1 MRSVDSLE
9 KTLMLQGIGGR
20 RKRRWQ
26 RKRWLDG
33 ITDSMDMSLSKF
45 QEMVMDREA
54 WHAVIHGVAKS
65 QIRLSD
71 WTELN
76 RKPDKVEYT
85 HGCVCFF
92 FFFSHISYPKAGKP
106 SFWFRYSIW
115 PSEDQALSHSALSN
129 LLPWLFSSC
138 LLHYSGNKVVA
149 SPGLCTCSWQDEEES
164 WRHNS
169 LSLHQQSI
177 KFHRDL
183 HSTLTLQVIDKR
195 CALLPLSMKIRLSHL
210 KLRYL

>member
-1 MRSVDSLE
+1 M
-9 KTLMLQGIGGR
+9 
-20 RKRRWQ
+20 
-26 RKRWLDG
+26 
-33 ITDSMDMSLSKF
+33 
-45 QEMVMDREA
+45 
-54 WHAVIHGVAKS
+54 GV
-65 QIRLSD
+65 
-71 WTELN
+71 
-76 RKPDKVEYT
+76 
-85 HGCVCFF
+85 
-92 FFFSHISYPKAGKP
+92 FFFSHISYPKAGQH

-164 WRHNS
+164 GRHNF

-183 HSTLTLQVIDKR
+183 HSTLTLQVTDKR
-195 CALLPLSMKIRLSHL
+195 CALLPLLMKIRLSHL
-210 KLRYL
+210 KLTYLQTMRKALVTCAHMLTTLSLSHTHIYMYIFTHFNSYINSFINSISHLSIIVKISKNIR